1 MLPAPRPCGGA
12 ASPAGWLSP
21 GGITKSAPVPR
32 FRRPKHSSF
41 CRVIVA
47 ARARSTSLQLPILD
61 CRLYFTGQHRKNQY
75 FFAGPHNFFAAACAA
90 VSASCRESSAP
101 PSAFLSLPP
110 LLALVGAGV
119 PDGPLLVLSP
129 KGYFA
134 LRRDTLLPTAA
145 KGCKN
150 AAKNQWFL
158 EFLSSDC
165 SCGAKR
171 FRNES
176 PLRLP
181 SLPLTWH
188 AERNGRPSVWAI
200 IKSRTCRRLRQVS
213 VRPAGRGNYNIL
225 DIRIGAG
232 FCPALSA
239 LRLRRPHFFQQRK
252 KWGKERRQKP
262 MVFGI
267 PFIRLQLRCKK
278 VPQRIASAPTLAAAD
293 MARREQWS
301 PSRLGDYQIAHLPPL
316 AASVGA
322 ARWAAPPRAEHSF

>member
-1 MLPAPRPCGGA
+1 MLPAPHPCGGA
-12 ASPAGWLSP
+12 AAPAGWLSP
-21 GGITKSAPVPR
+21 SGITKSAPVPR

-75 FFAGPHNFFAAACAA
+75 FFAGPYNFFAAARVFAPTGEC
-90 VSASCRESSAP
+90 SARSG
-101 PSAFLSLPP
+101 AFLSLHPP

-119 PDGPLLVLSP
+119 PDGPLLVLLP

-134 LRRDTLLPTAA
+134 LRRDSLLPTAA

-165 SCGAKR
+165 SCGAKG
-171 FRNES
+171 FRSES

-188 AERNGRPSVWAI
+188 AESNGRPPVWAI
-200 IKSRTCRRLRQVS
+200 IKSRTCRQRRQVW
-213 VRPAGRGNYNIL
+213 VRPAGPRPRARNIPFENKS
-225 DIRIGAG
+225 AG
-232 FCPALSA
+232 RCGRRVRA
-239 LRLRRPHFFQQRK
+239 LRPPVRK
-252 KWGKERRQKP
+252 KKKDRRS
-262 MVFGI
+262 G
-267 PFIRLQLRCKK
+267 L
-278 VPQRIASAPTLAAAD
+278 
-293 MARREQWS
+293 
-301 PSRLGDYQIAHLPPL
+301 
-316 AASVGA
+316 
-322 ARWAAPPRAEHSF
+322 SFLVQN

>member
-12 ASPAGWLSP
+12 TSPAGWLSP
-21 GGITKSAPVPR
+21 SGITKSAPVPR

-75 FFAGPHNFFAAACAA
+75 FFAGPHNFFAARLRP
-90 VSASCRESSAP
+90 VSVSSRESSAP
-101 PSAFLSLPP
+101 PSAFPSLPP

-188 AERNGRPSVWAI
+188 AESNGRPPVWAI
-200 IKSRTCRRLRQVS
+200 IKSRTCRQRRQVW
-213 VRPAGRGNYNIL
+213 VRPAGPRPRARNIPFENKS
-225 DIRIGAG
+225 AG
-232 FCPALSA
+232 RCGRRVRAQ
-239 LRLRRPHFFQQRK
+239 RLPVRK
-252 KWGKERRQKP
+252 KER
-262 MVFGI
+262 
-267 PFIRLQLRCKK
+267 
-278 VPQRIASAPTLAAAD
+278 
-293 MARREQWS
+293 
-301 PSRLGDYQIAHLPPL
+301 PPK
-316 AASVGA
+316 
-322 ARWAAPPRAEHSF
+322 RSFFLVQN

>member
-12 ASPAGWLSP
+12 VSPAGWLSP

-75 FFAGPHNFFAAACAA
+75 FFAGPHNFFAAACALYLSPA
-90 VSASCRESSAP
+90 GRVPRPRVRVTFGGSDLP
-101 PSAFLSLPP
+101 AFLFDAS
-110 LLALVGAGV
+110 G
-119 PDGPLLVLSP
+119 GPISSSS
-129 KGYFA
+129 G
-134 LRRDTLLPTAA
+134 
-145 KGCKN
+145 
-150 AAKNQWFL
+150 NQWFL

-171 FRNES
+171 FRSES

-188 AERNGRPSVWAI
+188 AESNGRPPIWAI

-213 VRPAGRGNYNIL
+213 VRPAG
-225 DIRIGAG
+225 
-232 FCPALSA
+232 P
-239 LRLRRPHFFQQRK
+239 RK
-252 KWGKERRQKP
+252 
-262 MVFGI
+262 
-267 PFIRLQLRCKK
+267 L
-278 VPQRIASAPTLAAAD
+278 
-293 MARREQWS
+293 
-301 PSRLGDYQIAHLPPL
+301 
-316 AASVGA
+316 
-322 ARWAAPPRAEHSF
+322 

>member
-90 VSASCRESSAP
+90 VSASSRESSAP

-119 PDGPLLVLSP
+119 PDGPHRRTFEYWRTLVYPSVGVGFYPARRL
-129 KGYFA
+129 YFA
-134 LRRDTLLPTAA
+134 FSFLP
-145 KGCKN
+145 
-150 AAKNQWFL
+150 
-158 EFLSSDC
+158 
-165 SCGAKR
+165 
-171 FRNES
+171 
-176 PLRLP
+176 
-181 SLPLTWH
+181 
-188 AERNGRPSVWAI
+188 
-200 IKSRTCRRLRQVS
+200 
-213 VRPAGRGNYNIL
+213 PAGIFR
-225 DIRIGAG
+225 A
-232 FCPALSA
+232 PARHPFA
-239 LRLRRPHFFQQRK
+239 HG
-252 KWGKERRQKP
+252 GKRMQKRRQKP

-267 PFIRLQLRCKK
+267 PFARLQLRCKR
-278 VPQRIASAPTLAAAD
+278 VPQRIAAALTLAAAD
-293 MARREQWS
+293 MARREQ
-301 PSRLGDYQIAHLPPL
+301 
-316 AASVGA
+316 
-322 ARWAAPPRAEHSF
+322 

>member
-12 ASPAGWLSP
+12 AAPAGWLSP
-21 GGITKSAPVPR
+21 SGITKSAPVPR

-75 FFAGPHNFFAAACAA
+75 FFAGPHNFFAAACALYLSPA
-90 VSASCRESSAP
+90 GRAP
-101 PSAFLSLPP
+101 RPRARFFRCPP

-181 SLPLTWH
+181 SLPLTGH
-188 AERNGRPSVWAI
+188 AESNGRPPVWAI
-200 IKSRTCRRLRQVS
+200 IKSRACRQRRQVW
-213 VRPAGRGNYNIL
+213 VRPAGPRSEARNIPFENKS
-225 DIRIGAG
+225 AG
-232 FCPALSA
+232 RCGRRVRA
-239 LRLRRPHFFQQRK
+239 LRPPVRK
-252 KWGKERRQKP
+252 KERPPKRSFF
-262 MVFGI
+262 FGSE
-267 PFIRLQLRCKK
+267 L
-278 VPQRIASAPTLAAAD
+278 S
-293 MARREQWS
+293 S
-301 PSRLGDYQIAHLPPL
+301 N
-316 AASVGA
+316 
-322 ARWAAPPRAEHSF
+322 